1 MRILQVARQ
10 FYPKVGG
17 IETCVLNVSR
27 GLVKRG
33 HRVEVVTLN
42 RDLRTR
48 KLLTGPAEI
57 DSIPIYRIPYIGSQR
72 YPIAPAWFRFIERF
86 DVIHVHAIDFFVD
99 SAAATR
105 FLGLHHKPIV
115 VTTHGGIFHTQAW
128 RRVKDF
134 YWRYV
139 LSRTLEQADKVIA
152 VSAGDE
158 ALFKPIVAAD
168 KLLTI
173 PNGVDAA
180 FADARASRV
189 RGRLLTVGRVTASKR
204 IQELIRFMSRL
215 TDEFP
220 ELELVIA
227 GPDESGT
234 SDSLRR
240 MSEDLGVGLKV
251 RFVGELPLPELAN
264 LVASAHV
271 FLSAAAHEGFGI
283 TTVEALSAGIP
294 VFVTRTGVHEEV
306 VNPGDNGWF
315 WSGRADDDAVAL
327 LRQALLLPDARL
339 DQMQLSARA
348 SAAPFDW
355 NVTTE
360 KYERVFESLHRT
372 NPG

>member
-158 ALFKPIVAAD
+158 ALFKPIVASD

-180 FADARASRV
+180 FADAR
-189 RGRLLTVGRVTASKR
+189 
-204 IQELIRFMSRL
+204 
-215 TDEFP
+215 
-220 ELELVIA
+220 
-227 GPDESGT
+227 
-234 SDSLRR
+234 
-240 MSEDLGVGLKV
+240 
-251 RFVGELPLPELAN
+251 
-264 LVASAHV
+264 
-271 FLSAAAHEGFGI
+271 
-283 TTVEALSAGIP
+283 
-294 VFVTRTGVHEEV
+294 
-306 VNPGDNGWF
+306 
-315 WSGRADDDAVAL
+315 
-327 LRQALLLPDARL
+327 
-339 DQMQLSARA
+339 
-348 SAAPFDW
+348 
-355 NVTTE
+355 
-360 KYERVFESLHRT
+360 
-372 NPG
+372 